1 MDVATSPRCNE
12 RGDEIMQ
19 GTKRKIV
26 QALLY
31 EFCAVGFVSPTIAIA
46 FDRSMSYSGVL
57 AVMLSS
63 IAMSWNMLFNA
74 LFERWEARQT
84 CRERTLRRRLL
95 HSFGFEGGLAILL
108 IPLMAWWLDIS
119 LLTALLTDIGL
130 LAFFFAYAFVFQW
143 CFDRLFGVPDS
154 ARDIP
159 ECA

>member
-1 MDVATSPRCNE
+1 
-12 RGDEIMQ
+12 MQ
-19 GTKRKIV
+19 GTKRKVV

-31 EFCAVGFVSPTIAIA
+31 ELCAMGFVSPAIAFA
-46 FDRSMSYSGVL
+46 FDRSMSYSGIL

-74 LFERWEARQT
+74 LFERWEARQPS
-84 CRERTLRRRLL
+84 RERTLRRRLL
-95 HSFGFEGGLAILL
+95 HSLGFEGGLTLL
-108 IPLMAWWLDIS
+108 LVPVMAWWLEIS
-119 LLTALLTDIGL
+119 LVAALFTDIGL

-154 ARDIP
+154 ARDVP